1 MPYGR
6 RKAYTRRRST
16 NSGYRRGARRSA
28 NRTPKRARYYKYRN
42 SGPSRALRAKWLDP
56 ISQRQLVRFTYCDSS
71 FSRTLNV
78 ANSYANY
85 YTFRGNSTFDPDYT
99 GVGVQPYG
107 YDQITGSSM
116 YSNYRV
122 ASSSIRVYFRPEESF
137 KSISRL
143 HAFIIP
149 LLDPGPVLTDISD
162 VRMIPNHKATVYDG
176 STEST
181 RGAKLKHYMSTKH
194 LVPYSATS
202 SGLASGYNANPTLMW
217 YWLVYFYTDIY
228 DDEEVDIYFDVKIR
242 YYTSLTRATNIPNE
256 S

>member
-1 MPYGR
+1 MPYGK

-16 NSGYRRGARRSA
+16 NSGYRRGARRQTSRYA
-28 NRTPKRARYYKYRN
+28 KRTRYSKYRN
-42 SGPSRALRAKWLDP
+42 VGPTRALRAKWLDP
-56 ISQRQLVRFTYCDSS
+56 LSQRQLVRFTYCDSS

-78 ANSYANY
+78 ANSYTNY
-85 YTFRGNSTFDPDYT
+85 YVFRGCSIFDPDYT
-99 GVGVQPYG
+99 GIGVQPYG
-107 YDQITGSSM
+107 FDHLTGTSM

-122 ASSSIRVYFRPEESF
+122 ASSAIRIYFRPEEDY

-194 LVPYSATS
+194 LVPYSPSTS
-202 SGLASGYNANPTLMW
+202 GFASGYTNNPTLNW
-217 YWLVYFYTDIY
+217 YWIVMFYTDIY

-242 YYTSLTRATNIPNE
+242 YYTSLTRATNVPNE